1 MVGELQFTG
10 ERYMPEITGNI
21 FLEHMHRY
29 FLVARLVTGKA
40 VLDIAC
46 GEGFGSN
53 VLSGTAAS
61 VIGVDIAEEAVL
73 HARSKYKSDRLS
85 FKVGSVTAIP
95 LLDASVDVVVSFETI
110 EHISEHEEML
120 KEVKRVL
127 RPGGMFVVSTPD
139 KLTYTDATGQIN
151 PFHVKELYR
160 GEFESLIASHFKHFR
175 LHGQKIGFGSIIATE
190 AGSAP
195 FVETGSSSLATTD
208 GLTDPM
214 YLIAVA
220 SDDPENVSSM
230 NGLFMQDIQSSEP
243 VLKRVEFERDLWSNQ
258 VIGDIEWI
266 SKEVAALKEY
276 SAIRKLPLGKLLH
289 RIILSRFLYKLSKVK
304 QFSPRRRRKFL
315 NSAEKRDPF
324 LLASRFDSFSA
335 NYSSRIAK
343 NPIIAEN
350 SLRKAISSG
359 IRVTAIVPNYNH
371 ASFLAQRL
379 DSILGQT
386 YPLIDVIVLDDCSTD
401 DSRKVIE
408 EYVVRHPDRMQ
419 AIYNM
424 TNSGSVFAQWEKG
437 HSLAQGDLVW
447 ICESD
452 DFCEANFVERM
463 ISAFHDPSVMLAF
476 GRIEFVNSEGS
487 YVPGMEQY
495 REQAEPGIWLNAFS
509 RPAWSWFKG
518 GFGVKNVI
526 ANVGGSMWRR
536 VPIDPEVWNEAR
548 GYKIMG
554 DWFMYSVLAQGGQ
567 IAYEPNAIAYFR
579 SHSGNTS
586 GQTAQSKPEYYAEY
600 YRFMAAL
607 KRRWPLPDATIDR
620 FIASCKSVSL
630 AANVDDATFAK
641 MLPAEEIKNIETDNV
656 HVLIGLLGFS
666 FGGGELFP
674 IHLANALRRLG
685 VMVSVLQ
692 MTDSDDHPDVR
703 AMLEP
708 SVPVYRA
715 DQVRENGGA
724 AFISDAGIS
733 VIHSHIASVEML
745 MLQQLR
751 VSTPYVATLH
761 GSYEAMDLNTRTIS
775 AWADSVDQF
784 VYTAERN
791 LTAFKD
797 LKTPK
802 DKFIKFRNAMP
813 IDPRPF
819 AKTREQLGIPEN
831 AIVFTLVARGIEGK
845 GWLEAV
851 HAFKKLRQ
859 RRPDQPI
866 ALLAVGEGKLKDAA
880 QLLAAGD
887 PMIHFLGYEN
897 TIHGIYRISDIALVP
912 TRFSGESYPLCL
924 IQAMQAGIPAIS
936 TNVGEIKPMLQQ
948 NGHQAGLIVENL
960 DDDETYIAALT
971 DAMEMSLD
979 PDRRTRLKSD
989 AITVGKDYNI
999 DVLAKEYL
1007 DLYRTVIERSDSIA
1021 APKSKRNTA

>member
-10 ERYMPEITGNI
+10 ERYMPEINGNI

-29 FLVARLVTGKA
+29 FLVAQFVADKV

-95 LLDASVDVVVSFETI
+95 LPDASVDVVVSFETI
-110 EHISEHEEML
+110 EHIAEHEEMMV
-120 KEVKRVL
+120 EVKRVL
-127 RPGGMFVVSTPD
+127 RPGGIFVVSTPD
-139 KLTYTDATGQIN
+139 KATYTDATGQIN

-160 GEFESLIASHFKHFR
+160 DEFENLIAPHFKYFR
-175 LHGQKIGFGSIIATE
+175 LHGQKIGFGSIIAPE

-195 FVETGSSSLATTD
+195 FVETGSSRLTSTD

-220 SDDPENVSSM
+220 SDDSENVSCMS
-230 NGLFMQDIQSSEP
+230 GLFMQDIQSSEP
-243 VLKRVEFERDLWSNQ
+243 VLKRVEFERNLWSDQ
-258 VIGDIEWI
+258 VISDIEWI
-266 SKEVAALKEY
+266 SKEIAALKEY
-276 SAIRKLPLGKLLH
+276 SAIRKLPLGKLLR
-289 RIILSRFLYKLSKVK
+289 RIILSRLLRKLSRVK
-304 QFSPRRRRKFL
+304 QFSRRRRERFL
-315 NSAEKRDPF
+315 NSAEKRDPL
-324 LLASRFDSFSA
+324 LLASRFDRFSVE
-335 NYSSRIAK
+335 YSSRIAK
-343 NPIIAEN
+343 NAIIAEN
-350 SLRKAISSG
+350 TLRKAISSG

-379 DSILGQT
+379 DSIFGQT

-401 DSRKVIE
+401 DSQKVIE
-408 EYVVRHPDRMQ
+408 EYVARYPNRIQ
-419 AIYNM
+419 AVYN
-424 TNSGSVFAQWEKG
+424 TINSGSVFAQWEKG
-437 HSLAQGDLVW
+437 HSLAQGDLIW

-463 ISAFHDPSVMLAF
+463 IPVFRDPSVMLAF

-487 YVPGMEQY
+487 YVPGMEHY
-495 REQAEPGIWLNAFS
+495 REQAEPGIWQNAFS

-536 VPIDPEVWNEAR
+536 ASLASEVWEEAR
-548 GYKIMG
+548 GFKIMG

-567 IAYEPNAIAYFR
+567 IAYEPAAVAYFR
-579 SHSGNTS
+579 THSGNTS
-586 GQTAQSKPEYYAEY
+586 GQSAQSKPEYYAEY
-600 YRFMAAL
+600 YRLMAAL

-620 FIASCKSVSL
+620 FISSCKSVSL
-630 AANVDDATFAK
+630 AATLDDATFEK
-641 MLPAEEIKNIETDNV
+641 MLPAAEIKNIETDNV

-674 IHLANALRRLG
+674 IHLANALRRSG

-692 MTDSDDHPDVR
+692 MTDADDHPDVR

-708 SVPVYRA
+708 LIPVYQA
-715 DQVRENGGA
+715 NQVREKGGA
-724 AFISDAGIS
+724 AFISEAGIS
-733 VIHSHIASVEML
+733 IIHSHIASVEML
-745 MLQQLR
+745 MLQQQR

-761 GSYEAMDLNTRTIS
+761 GSYEAMDLTAQAIS

-784 VYTAERN
+784 VFTAERN

-819 AKTREQLGIPEN
+819 ANTREQLGIPEN

-866 ALLAVGEGKLKDAA
+866 ALLTVGEGKLTDAA
-880 QLLAAGD
+880 RLLAAGD
-887 PMIHFLGYEN
+887 PTIHFLGYVN
-897 TIHGIYRISDIALVP
+897 TIHGIYRISDVALVP

-936 TNVGEIKPMLQQ
+936 TNVGEIKAMLQQ
-948 NGHQAGLIVENL
+948 NGHKAGLIVENL
-960 DDDETYIAALT
+960 DDDEAYIAALT

-979 PDRRTRLKSD
+979 SDRRTRLKSD
-989 AITVGKDYNI
+989 AEAVGKDYDI

-1007 DLYRTVIERSDSIA
+1007 DLYRTVIKRSDSMA
-1021 APKSKRNTA
+1021 APKSKRNSA